1 MDNIPIQTAAAARAF
16 ASELMDN
23 GYVILREVAASSQI
37 ADVEADLSGRFES
50 TPFCQGAFY
59 GERTKRF
66 GRLLIRSPHM
76 AGLVMHPT
84 ILDLAEEALGRWC
97 ERIQLNLTQAIEI
110 HSGAPAQFPHRDQ
123 DMWAGETGRVEY
135 LVNVMWPLS
144 PFTRENGATRIWPG
158 SHGAAALQSEP
169 EDEPIVA
176 EANPGDAIVFL
187 GSTLHGAGHN
197 RARSVRRGIIV
208 SYCLGWL
215 KPYENQW
222 LAYPPQTAR
231 DFAPDL
237 AALVG
242 YAQHRPN
249 LGNFEG
255 QCPSV
260 LFGGYPADPLPAI
273 DALRPDQA
281 AMLAEHVAQRRPV
294 GASENIS

>member
-1 MDNIPIQTAAAARAF
+1 MYNTRIQTRAAEAF
-16 ASELMDN
+16 ASELMNN
-23 GYVILREVAASSQI
+23 GYVILRDAVASSLI
-37 ADVEADLSGRFES
+37 ADVEAGLSDRFEA

-66 GRLLIRSPHM
+66 GRLLVRSSHM
-76 AGLVMHPT
+76 AGLVMHST
-84 ILDLAEEALGRWC
+84 ILSLVDEALGPWC
-97 ERIQLNLTQAIEI
+97 ERIQLNLTQAIEV
-110 HSGAPAQFPHRDQ
+110 HPGAPAQFPHRDQ
-123 DMWAGETGRVEY
+123 DMWAGETGRIEY

-144 PFTRENGATRIWPG
+144 PFTGENGATLIWPR
-158 SHGAAALQSEP
+158 SHGAAALQAEP
-169 EDEPIVA
+169 DGEPIVA
-176 EANPGDAIVFL
+176 KANPGDAVVFL

-197 RARSVRRGIIV
+197 RACSVRRGIIV

-231 DFAPDL
+231 DFAPEL

-260 LFGGYPADPLPAI
+260 LFEGYPAEPLAAI
-273 DALRPDQA
+273 DALRPDQT
-281 AMLAEHVAQRRPV
+281 AMLAEHVAQDRQA
-294 GASENIS
+294 GALGNGS